1 MATNSS
7 GVGRFF
13 GGLAAGPALRQR
25 AATQGRL
32 DAMREALSDAQIRNT
47 GAEAALRQDKLAA
60 LDPATLSQAFTGL
73 GLTTDQA
80 GGAGTLVRGGQNVN
94 EIGQLMKSLAAQSAQ
109 RAARDAAI
117 NGDLNRANAELF
129 GVANGPQKLSA
140 VEGGVTLNPLA
151 TPDQNQFAP
160 TAIGQAMIAADMA
173 RANASNAS
181 AARSRAGISADKAG
195 NYETIEDENGNLV
208 SHNKLTGAVAPITNA
223 DGSPLKKGSK
233 VTPTAAPANV
243 AQSVLGSE
251 LNAAGLPVT
260 NPDANQMFLAWQ
272 ARMAATDPK
281 YNNGEYALSQYALQQ
296 PAGAILSGRDENGRV
311 SPQVIEPAGISK
323 EFSDAIANKPTAPNG
338 ESPAEQGG
346 SQNPSSQLRETTAA
360 ETDPGQVKP
369 AATQAVRVNSA
380 AERDALPDGTTYIA
394 PDGSV
399 RIKRA
404 KAGAR

>member
-47 GAEAALRQDKLAA
+47 GAEASLRQQKLAA
-60 LDPATLSQAFTGL
+60 LDPSSVAGALAGF
-73 GLTTDQA
+73 GLTPEQA
-80 GGAGTLVRGGQNVN
+80 QGGGTLVAGGQNVN
-94 EIGQLMKSLAAQSAQ
+94 QIGQLMTALAHQASQ
-109 RAARDAAI
+109 RAARDRAI
-117 NGDLNRANAELF
+117 KGDLNGANAELF

-160 TAIGQAMIAADMA
+160 TAIGQAMVAADMA

-181 AARSRAGISADKAG
+181 AARSRAGIAADKAS
-195 NYETIEDENGNLV
+195 NYETIDTGNGLV
-208 SHNKLTGAVAPITNA
+208 RHNKLTNEVMPITDA
-223 DGSPLKKGSK
+223 DGTQISKTTK
-233 VTPTAAPANV
+233 VTATAAPANV
-243 AQSVLGSE
+243 AQSILGSE

-272 ARMAATDPK
+272 ARMAAADPK

-311 SPQVIEPAGISK
+311 APQVVEPAGISK

-338 ESPAEQGG
+338 ASPAEQGG

-360 ETDPGQVKP
+360 ETDPGEVKP

>member
-1 MATNSS
+1 MATNTS

-47 GAEAALRQDKLAA
+47 GAEADLRQDKLAA
-60 LDPATLSQAFTGL
+60 LDPATLSQAFAGFGL
-73 GLTTDQA
+73 QPDQA
-80 GGAGTLVRGGQNVN
+80 SGAGTLVRSGQNVN

-109 RAARDAAI
+109 RAARDRAI
-117 NGDLNRANAELF
+117 NGDLNGANAELF

-160 TAIGQAMIAADMA
+160 TAVGQAMIAADQA

-181 AARSRAGISADKAG
+181 AARSRAGIAADKAS
-195 NYETIEDENGNLV
+195 NYETIDTGNGLV
-208 SHNKLTGAVAPITNA
+208 RHNKLTNEVMPITDA
-223 DGSPLKKGSK
+223 DGTQISKVTK

-243 AQSVLGSE
+243 AQSILGSE

-272 ARMAATDPK
+272 ARMAAIDPR
-281 YNNGEYALSQYALQQ
+281 YQNGEYALSQYALQQ
-296 PAGAILSGRDENGRV
+296 PAGAILAGRDENGRV
-311 SPQVIEPAGISK
+311 APQVVEPAGISK

-338 ESPAEQGG
+338 ASPAEQGG

-360 ETDPGQVKP
+360 ETDPGEVKP
-369 AATQAVRVNSA
+369 ATTQAVRVNSA